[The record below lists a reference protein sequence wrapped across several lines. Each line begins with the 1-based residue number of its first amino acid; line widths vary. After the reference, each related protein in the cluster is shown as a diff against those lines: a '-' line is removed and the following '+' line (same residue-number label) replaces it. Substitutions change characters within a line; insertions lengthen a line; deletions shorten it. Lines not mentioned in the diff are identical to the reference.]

1 MTEQQQTYY
10 PPGGLSIKDC
20 ALVAIATGRRARNLR
35 ELRDG
40 IGEAAAASVYYHFWG
55 SLLRPTFDD
64 PRFHNGFAIWADH
77 ALHNTALAE
86 RLSVIDPTDY
96 PDTDELRKHVLDIV
110 DSALDE
116 GKQIATAPDDNLFD
130 FIRSQIVVFG
140 TRRTLDDPSELPN
153 AVETMTRTSVFYHF
167 IDARR
172 RTPGSVDDFTTWL
185 SDIDREQYGD
195 LTTRLASIDPFFATL
210 VETRDEL
217 ARAFRDFFGG

>member
-20 ALVAIATGRRARNLR
+20 ALVAIATGHRARNLG
-35 ELRDG
+35 ELRHG
-40 IGEAAAASVYYHFWG
+40 ISEVAAASIYYHFWG

-64 PRFHNGFAIWADH
+64 PRFHNGFAIWTDH
-77 ALHNTALAE
+77 ALHNRALAE

-96 PDTDELRKHVLDIV
+96 PDTDELRKHVLEVV
-110 DSALDE
+110 DSELDE
-116 GKQIATAPDDNLFD
+116 AGQLATAPDDNLFD

-140 TRRTLDDPSELPN
+140 TKRTLDDPSELPD
-153 AVETMTRTSVFYHF
+153 AVEAMTSTSVFYHF

-172 RTPGSVDDFTTWL
+172 RTPDSLDDFTTWL
-185 SDIDREQYGD
+185 NDIDREKYGN

-210 VETRDEL
+210 VETRNEL
-217 ARAFRDFFGG
+217 ARAFRNFSGG